1 MGCRA
6 LTGTKV
12 VLDACVLV
20 GSIRRHVLL
29 SFAEAGAF
37 SPVWSADILFE
48 TERAI
53 PKGLPAGAQSDRDV
67 AAHAHR
73 ICALMNAAFPMA
85 DQRFT
90 AGPSLKGVP
99 DPDDQHVIDLAVSS
113 GSAFIITENL
123 RDFPKGLLNEFGLSA
138 MKTDDFL
145 RDMIFENLNEANR
158 IIDRLRQRIGRAHIG
173 REEMIARMKKVGLRK
188 SARVLAE

>member
-1 MGCRA
+1 M
-6 LTGTKV
+6 
-12 VLDACVLV
+12 
-20 GSIRRHVLL
+20 

-53 PKGLPAGAQSDRDV
+53 PKGLPAGVQSDSDM
-67 AAHAHR
+67 AAHAHQ
-73 ICALMNAAFPMA
+73 ICTLMNAAFPMA
-85 DQRFT
+85 KQSFT
-90 AGPSLKGVP
+90 ASPPSKGLP

-113 GSAFIITENL
+113 GSAFIVTENL

-145 RDMIFENLNEANR
+145 RDMIFENPNEANR